1 MIPWPRYWLVATLL
15 VMLLPCSSPGVAWGM
30 NALLYSGKTP
40 YLVSFEVLQQ
50 GQGSEEA
57 NAAAGALEIAKRSP
71 EPENGRPPY
80 RIGVGDVI
88 LVSVLDHA
96 QFDSKVVVR
105 PDGKIS
111 LPLVS
116 EIAIAGMTPV
126 SAEQLL
132 SERLAVFVKHP
143 AVTVSVL
150 EIHSRVVY
158 ISGEVLRPG
167 AYALADTIDVVQL
180 VSRAGGTTAYAKK
193 DRLVVLRA
201 GTAGTRVKVNYK
213 KILRGQNLEDNVRL
227 NAGDTVV
234 VP

>member
-1 MIPWPRYWLVATLL
+1 MIRWPRYCFVATL
-15 VMLLPCSSPGVAWGM
+15 VAM
-30 NALLYSGKTP
+30 LYSGRFPAVACAMNGGLRSAQTS
-40 YLVSFEVLQQ
+40 YRLSLEALQQ
-50 GQGSEEA
+50 GQEPREA
-57 NAAAGALEIAKRSP
+57 NEAVGALEIDKHSRP
-71 EPENGRPPY
+71 ERARPPY
-80 RIGVGDVI
+80 EIGVGDVI
-88 LVSVLDHA
+88 LVSVLDRS

-111 LPLVS
+111 LPLIS
-116 EIAIAGMTPV
+116 EIAVAGMTPV

-143 AVTVSVL
+143 VVTVSVL

-180 VSRAGGTTAYAKK
+180 VSRAGGMTAYAKK
-193 DRLVVLRA
+193 DRLLVLRA
-201 GTAGTRVKVNYK
+201 GPAGTRVKVNYK

-227 NAGDTVV
+227 NSGDTVV